1 MSSYKAEEH
10 EKAYLA
16 VWKGYC
22 VKFRG
27 TCSLHSLL
35 GFELVITRIL
45 GFIVSCPCYLACI
58 SSKPN
63 SYQYSKLIIYDIYY
77 LKIMDKKFKHFLDC
91 VANFFFWILNRSN
104 VNHNVNRCE
113 TLSID
118 AINCLNSLC
127 TYVRMCEVIFLRY
140 PFPRRDTTLGISQL
154 CIFKTK

>member
-35 GFELVITRIL
+35 GFELVITRTWFHSFVSVL
-45 GFIVSCPCYLACI
+45 SNMYFFQTKFISIFKTNNIRY
-58 SSKPN
+58 
-63 SYQYSKLIIYDIYY
+63 IYY

-113 TLSID
+113 TPSID

-127 TYVRMCEVIFLRY
+127 TYV
-140 PFPRRDTTLGISQL
+140 S
-154 CIFKTK
+154 